1 MSLEQIL
8 DKIIAD
14 AKAEAATIEAKGTE
28 DAERILAAGAAEAK
42 DMQDRLVAKARQ
54 DAEERAA
61 RTLTLARLEAR
72 NLKLSAKQEAID
84 EAFAAAL
91 AHLRQ
96 LPEARYRQIMVQ
108 QLLAAVQSGREEIIL
123 SQHDRGRLGNTL
135 VAEANAA
142 LAGAGKPAALTLST
156 ETRPIVAGFILR
168 SGDVEVNCTFETA
181 LRLVHDD
188 LVPEVAER
196 LFGDSSVRS

>member
-14 AKAEAATIEAKGTE
+14 AKTEAASIEAKGTE
-28 DAERILAAGAAEAK
+28 DAERILATGAAEAK
-42 DMQDRLVAKARQ
+42 DIQDRLVAKARQ

-61 RTLTLARLEAR
+61 RALTLARLEAR

-91 AHLRQ
+91 KHLQQ
-96 LPEARYRQIMVQ
+96 LPEAQYRQILVRH
-108 QLLAAVQSGREEIIL
+108 LTGAVRSGHEEIIL
-123 SQHDRGRLGNTL
+123 SKHDRARLGNTL
-135 VAEANAA
+135 LAETNAA
-142 LAGAGKPAALTLST
+142 LAKAGRTAALTLST
-156 ETRPIVAGFILR
+156 ETRPIAAGFILR
-168 SGDVEVNCTFETA
+168 DGAVEVNCTFETA

-196 LFGDSSVRS
+196 LFGGSSAGS